1 MDGNGN
7 KMSKSLGNGIDP
19 NKIILS
25 SGADILRLWVATVDY
40 QADVRISSQ
49 ILSSVQETYR
59 KIRNTFKFLLANLS
73 DGDTVFDYDKNR
85 VTSFSLLGQ
94 YMLASLEKT
103 KNEALNDYNNYD
115 FASAIQTILTFLV
128 NDVSAFYASISKDSL
143 YCDEKNSP
151 SRKEYQTVFYTIIK
165 TLSILL
171 APVLC
176 FTMDEVYQNLP
187 SKKYSHIALEDMVK
201 ESHEYDNEILNE
213 FSKLKDFRNVVN
225 QKLEEARSNGLIGS
239 SLEAMVNLKVNQET
253 YNLLNKFTL
262 EKLQEILIVS
272 KVNLE
277 LNENNDNLIE
287 VSKVKGEKCPRC
299 WSYHETFVEFN
310 EMKLCKRC
318 YKVVKDVA
326 F

>member
-1 MDGNGN
+1 
-7 KMSKSLGNGIDP
+7 
-19 NKIILS
+19 
-25 SGADILRLWVATVDY
+25 
-40 QADVRISSQ
+40 
-49 ILSSVQETYR
+49 
-59 KIRNTFKFLLANLS
+59 
-73 DGDTVFDYDKNR
+73 
-85 VTSFSLLGQ
+85 
-94 YMLASLEKT
+94 MLASLEKT

-151 SRKEYQTVFYTIIK
+151 SRKEYQTVFYNIIK

-277 LNENNDNLIE
+277 LNENNDNLIV